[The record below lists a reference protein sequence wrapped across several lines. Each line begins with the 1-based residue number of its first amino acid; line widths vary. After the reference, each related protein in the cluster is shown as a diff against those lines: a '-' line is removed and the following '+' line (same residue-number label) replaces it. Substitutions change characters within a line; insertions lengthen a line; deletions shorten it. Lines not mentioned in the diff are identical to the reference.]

1 MVKAAKGTMVFLPEV
16 YPYFKLIQTLTAT
29 IFSLE
34 AESSKKAS
42 RSTVSI
48 SKHAGHSSVK

>member
-1 MVKAAKGTMVFLPEV
+1 MVKAAKGTVVLPEV